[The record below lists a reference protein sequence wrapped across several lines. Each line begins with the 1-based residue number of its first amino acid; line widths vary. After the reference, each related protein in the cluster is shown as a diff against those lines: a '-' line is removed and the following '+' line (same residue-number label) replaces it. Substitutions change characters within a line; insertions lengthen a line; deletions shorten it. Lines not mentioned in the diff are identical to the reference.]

1 MIIGV
6 LLGIVIGWI
15 GWRMMVKHIPGSLVG
30 SLLAGMVGGFLGS
43 VFLGGTGMGHL
54 WYILLCGVMVSVLLV
69 AVVNLVIR
77 QANSGQKR

>member
-1 MIIGV
+1 M
-6 LLGIVIGWI
+6 IGWV
-15 GWRMMVKHIPGSLVG
+15 GWRVMVKDIPGSLVG

-43 VFLGGTGMGHL
+43 VFLGGTDMGHL
-54 WYILLCGVMVSVLLV
+54 WYILLCGVVVSVLLV

>member
-15 GWRMMVKHIPGSLVG
+15 GWRMMVKDIPGSLVG

-43 VFLGGTGMGHL
+43 VFLSGTGMGHL
-54 WYILLCGVMVSVLLV
+54 WYILLCGVVVSVLLV

-77 QANSGQKR
+77 QANRGRNR